1 MSGLFLRYFTADG
14 YWYFANVRLI
24 KLDVFLVNKI
34 PKAASFFFNSNLLSF
49 NHKLTIDREWVRMG
63 SE

>member
-34 PKAASFFFNSNLLSF
+34 PKVSFFFFNSHFTSC
-49 NHKLTIDREWVRMG
+49 NHKLTIDREWFKVG

>member
-34 PKAASFFFNSNLLSF
+34 PKVSFFFNSHFTSC
-49 NHKLTIDREWVRMG
+49 NHKLTIDREWFKVG

>member
-34 PKAASFFFNSNLLSF
+34 PKVSFFFLIHILHLVIIN
-49 NHKLTIDREWVRMG
+49 
-63 SE
+63 